1 MEPTASGTPDVTGLI
16 DLAGRIARLAGGEP
30 APLERTPDSPHVW
43 HTLQAR
49 RSRVDPETLAA
60 RLTEELRAPGIAA
73 HAAPDGSG
81 VRVSLAAGAVRRFLA
96 SVGSGS
102 GMPSA
107 DLPAIAVPPAPGQDE
122 GRFEAARRSGGAP
135 ALDPRASGRR
145 VLDNPVFAVQFA
157 LGRARR
163 EASRHRPES
172 ALAMAEEI
180 TSPGVAELVT
190 ELLDAPRRLARA
202 HTRPHDTA
210 SALLAVA
217 TAYLR
222 CEPIDEVTAAAT
234 ARVLERGMSLL
245 GVSTPER
252 M

>member
-1 MEPTASGTPDVTGLI
+1 
-16 DLAGRIARLAGGEP
+16 
-30 APLERTPDSPHVW
+30 
-43 HTLQAR
+43 
-49 RSRVDPETLAA
+49 
-60 RLTEELRAPGIAA
+60 
-73 HAAPDGSG
+73 
-81 VRVSLAAGAVRRFLA
+81 
-96 SVGSGS
+96 
-102 GMPSA
+102 MPSA

-122 GRFEAARRSGGAP
+122 VRFEAARRSGGAP

-190 ELLDAPRRLARA
+190 ELLDAPRRL
-202 HTRPHDTA
+202 DTA